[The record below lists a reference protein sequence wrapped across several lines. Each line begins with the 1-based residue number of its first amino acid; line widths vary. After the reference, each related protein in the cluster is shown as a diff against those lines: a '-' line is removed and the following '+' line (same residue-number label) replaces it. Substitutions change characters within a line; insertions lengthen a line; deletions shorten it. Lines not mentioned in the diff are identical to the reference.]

1 MPSILIIDRNSTI
14 KSTNVKTF
22 SDDELYKKAGF
33 KNKDGFA
40 KHAQWTISVKNEPH
54 TIDLYGKTAGRAG
67 QENKYEFPPPAD
79 NTLFFGSCIIVCR
92 KNDEVIDISP
102 KEWEKVYEFLYGGFE
117 DIAKGDSETDD
128 DDSDEDD
135 NVPRTKQGY
144 VKDGFIVD
152 DDDAEDDDY
161 SQSSESANERVSAK
175 TKKPA
180 AAKSPKTPKKTN
192 AKSSAKTPKKSK
204 SADSAATAAASVQP
218 ENIQF
223 VLSDEPNEP
232 VYLSCTDELVEET
245 YI

>member
-22 SDDELYKKAGF
+22 AEDELYKKAGF

-40 KHAQWTISVKNEPH
+40 KHTQWSISVKNEPH

-67 QENKYEFPPPAD
+67 QENKYEFPPPVD

-92 KNDEVIDISP
+92 KNGEVIDISP
-102 KEWEKVYEFLYGGFE
+102 KEWEKVYEFLYGGF
-117 DIAKGDSETDD
+117 DDTAKCGSETEDD
-128 DDSDEDD
+128 ESDEDD
-135 NVPRTKQGY
+135 DVNVPRTKQGY

-161 SQSSESANERVSAK
+161 SQSSASADERVAATPK
-175 TKKPA
+175 PKKA
-180 AAKSPKTPKKTN
+180 AAKSAKAPAKNAKSAAKTPKTPK
-192 AKSSAKTPKKSK
+192 SAESTP
-204 SADSAATAAASVQP
+204 AIQP

-223 VLSDEPNEP
+223 VLSDESKEP
-232 VYLSCTDELVEET
+232 VYLSCTDELVEES